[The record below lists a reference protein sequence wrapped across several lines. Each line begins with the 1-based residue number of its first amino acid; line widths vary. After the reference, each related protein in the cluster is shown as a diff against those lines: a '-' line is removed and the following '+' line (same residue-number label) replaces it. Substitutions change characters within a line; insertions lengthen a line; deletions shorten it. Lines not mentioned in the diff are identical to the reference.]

1 VGDLSEV
8 AVIVPCFNHGEYVG
22 EAAASALYQDGG
34 PPQVVVVDDGSTEPE
49 TEHALDGLPQEVTI
63 IRQENAG
70 RSAARNAGAAATD
83 APYLLMLDADDRV
96 APGALAKLHTALE
109 ADPKAGF
116 AYGRLRYF
124 GAWSAEIDF
133 PDFDPY
139 KLLYRSIAWMGLVRR
154 EAFDQA
160 GGFDTS
166 LEGYEDWD
174 LVMGMIENGWGAA
187 QLDEVVLEYRRHE
200 SSMLEA
206 DRANYHANY
215 RALRRKHPKLFA
227 QAKELARGS
236 DLSALGRLTY
246 RSFWAWRPVPARIER
261 AIYAR
266 RFK

>member
-1 VGDLSEV
+1 MSGLSDV
-8 AVIVPCFNHGEYVG
+8 AVIVPCFNHGEFVS
-22 EAAASALYQDGG
+22 EAVQSALDQDAGR
-34 PPQVVVVDDGSTEPE
+34 PRVVVVDDGSTEQE
-49 TEHALDGLPQEVTI
+49 TIDAIEALPDEVQV

-70 RSAARNAGAAATD
+70 RSAARNTGAAATD
-83 APYLLMLDADDRV
+83 AKFLLMLDADDRLPV
-96 APGALAKLHTALE
+96 DSLGKLRGALE

-133 PDFDPY
+133 PDFDPF

-154 EAFDQA
+154 TAFDQA

-174 LVMGMIENGWGAA
+174 LVLGMVENNWGAA
-187 QLDEVVLEYRRHE
+187 QVEDVVLEYRRHE
-200 SSMLEA
+200 SSMLEGDRA
-206 DRANYHANY
+206 SYRANYKALRSKH
-215 RALRRKHPKLFA
+215 RALFERSH
-227 QAKELARGS
+227 ELASGS
-236 DLSALGRLTY
+236 DLSPLGRLTY
-246 RSFWAWRPVPARIER
+246 RTFWAWRPVPARVER

>member
-1 VGDLSEV
+1 MSTLSDV
-8 AVIVPCFNHGEYVG
+8 AVIVPCFNHGEFVG
-22 EAAASALYQDGG
+22 EAVRSALDQSAGR
-34 PPQVVVVDDGSTEPE
+34 PQVVVVDDGSTEPQTIAAIE
-49 TEHALDGLPQEVTI
+49 ALPAEVEK
-63 IRQENAG
+63 IRQDNAG

-83 APYLLMLDADDRV
+83 AKFLLMLDADDRLP
-96 APGALAKLHTALE
+96 ADSLGRLHDALA

-133 PDFDPY
+133 PDFDPF

-154 EAFDQA
+154 EAFEQA

-166 LEGYEDWD
+166 LAGYEDWD
-174 LVMGMIENGWGAA
+174 LVLGMVENGWGAA
-187 QLDEVVLEYRRHE
+187 QLDDVVLEYRRH
-200 SSMLEA
+200 SASMLES

-215 RALRRKHPKLFA
+215 RALRRKHAALFDRA
-227 QAKELARGS
+227 RELGRES
-236 DLSALGRLTY
+236 ELSPLGRLTY
-246 RSFWAWRPVPARIER
+246 RTFWAWRPVPARIER